1 VSEHGFFHDLP
12 NRNKNPAAAFRKK
25 SQAGKWFVP
34 GVPLPGKSPAIRVP
48 EPSANLSTAPP
59 TWEDWLRSHAD
70 VFLLYARHQ
79 TRSEEDARDVL
90 QEALVESWQ
99 RSDGRVPDK
108 ALVLAT
114 IHRRAI
120 DLGRSRDRRSRRE
133 EVVADRGPRWFC
145 QDFTRGDTE
154 AFLAEAVQALPEHL
168 RETVL
173 LRVWGELGF
182 PEIARVTGA
191 PVATVTSRY
200 RYALERLRTSVVELK
215 P

>member
-1 VSEHGFFHDLP
+1 MPL
-12 NRNKNPAAAFRKK
+12 FR
-25 SQAGKWFVP
+25 
-34 GVPLPGKSPAIRVP
+34 KSPAIRVHEASDNP
-48 EPSANLSTAPP
+48 DPAPP
-59 TWEDWLRSHAD
+59 SWEEWLRSHAD
-70 VFLLYARHQ
+70 FFLLYSRQQ

-99 RSDGRVPDK
+99 RSGGRLPDK

-133 EVVADRGPRWFC
+133 EAVAEGGPQWFC
-145 QDFTRGDTE
+145 TDFSQGDTS
-154 AFLAEAVQALPEHL
+154 AFLAEAVRALPAAL
-168 RETVL
+168 RETVV
-173 LRVWGELGF
+173 LRVWGGLGF

-200 RYALERLRTSVVELK
+200 RYALERLRESVLELK